1 MRLFQV
7 RLLHK
12 GPGTDTKYAVVES
25 ANTPGEIAVDVDSP
39 LFHFA
44 GYLKYALC
52 NPASRMQVKMGPC
65 LYKYPA
71 PQ

>member
-1 MRLFQV
+1 MRSFQV

-12 GPGTDTKYAVVES
+12 EPGTDSKYAVVES
-25 ANTPGEIAVDVDSP
+25 ANTPGEMAVDVDSP
-39 LFHFA
+39 LFHFG
-44 GYLKYALC
+44 GYLKYASC
-52 NPASRMQVKMGPC
+52 NSASRQRVRMGSW